1 MPCSCSSN
9 PFPTPADSTVERSNK
24 CLILKVDHA
33 IQFWASVLFHEM
45 QKGTNSPS
53 SDSSM
58 GCHSQC
64 LPSTLKVVG
73 AAFSPT
79 LRVLQPLSLGATLRW
94 ATTRRASVSR
104 LRRRRRRR
112 RPTDGRKCTPLG
124 GQAGGSLSLS
134 PSLGSGER
142 RCGGTRRSS
151 RHSFMVRL
159 WPPLSP
165 SSQSSRHTCYLEE
178 HGERHEWNGPLG
190 NINALHE
197 SGASLR
203 P

>member
-1 MPCSCSSN
+1 MNSGAQARRVELTSDEQYEKSALILPCSCSSN

-94 ATTRRASVSR
+94 ATTRRAFQGCVVVVVVDV
-104 LRRRRRRR
+104 RR
-112 RPTDGRKCTPLG
+112 TDGSALRW
-124 GQAGGSLSLS
+124 AGRRLSLSLS
-134 PSLGSGER
+134 EFGKWRAAMRGALVGLHV
-142 RCGGTRRSS
+142 TL
-151 RHSFMVRL
+151 L
-159 WPPLSP
+159 W
-165 SSQSSRHTCYLEE
+165 
-178 HGERHEWNGPLG
+178 
-190 NINALHE
+190 
-197 SGASLR
+197 
-203 P
+203 